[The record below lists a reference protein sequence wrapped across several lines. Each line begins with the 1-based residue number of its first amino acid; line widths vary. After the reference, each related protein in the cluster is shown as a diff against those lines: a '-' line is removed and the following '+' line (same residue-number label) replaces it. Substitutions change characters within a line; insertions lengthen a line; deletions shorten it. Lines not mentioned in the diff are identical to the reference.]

1 MLIMDRRRYRY
12 STVDE
17 ALDKIRLLQH
27 TCERMPELYG
37 YRSRDIG
44 RYRRKLV
51 ALASSLSVVFLQYDL
66 VCEAYRLLKLAAT
79 TDARLESNLLH
90 ARTDYT
96 GRLVTYSCLAAL
108 FDKYV

>member
-1 MLIMDRRRYRY
+1 MDKRRYRY

-17 ALDKIRLLQH
+17 ALGKIHGLQL

-51 ALASSLSVVFLQYDL
+51 ALASSLSIVFLQYDL
-66 VCEAYRLLKLAAT
+66 LSEAYRLLKLAAV
-79 TDARLESNLLH
+79 TDARIEASGLYGRGDHS
-90 ARTDYT
+90 
-96 GRLVTYSCLAAL
+96 GRLMTYASLAAL
-108 FDKYV
+108 FDKYL